1 MCPRTLRKSNS
12 AVATGQVASTVL
24 TASAELAKQSHL
36 CGRKSSATSHS
47 FALLRSN
54 PFVDRPSASRA
65 NSCHSGTRAKPCR

>member
-12 AVATGQVASTVL
+12 AVKTGQAASTVL
-24 TASAELAKQSHL
+24 TASAELAKRSHL
-36 CGRKSSATSHS
+36 CRKSSATSHS